1 MHVVGLLPYAGCPLP
16 PVKALSVECAPR
28 SRKQLTHRV
37 LIESLPVVSVHMYE
51 VSLLIDGSLTKPML
65 RSLLQG
71 VVRVNKEIAYSLDS
85 KAIVQCG
92 LSVQIRFA
100 VVQSLS
106 L

>member
-1 MHVVGLLPYAGCPLP
+1 MGVY
-16 PVKALSVECAPR
+16 
-28 SRKQLTHRV
+28 
-37 LIESLPVVSVHMYE
+37 MYE

-65 RSLLQG
+65 RSLLRG
-71 VVRVNKEIAYSLDS
+71 VVRVNKEIAYSLGS

-92 LSVQIRFA
+92 LSVLIRFA